1 MAPAIG
7 IAIPDPMAGKLG
19 LGFRRVGVV
28 QAAPVTEVEELQ
40 RRNLELERE
49 VRERRER
56 EEELRRELERTK
68 GRLMAV
74 EEAEERLCAQLGEL
88 EAEAIEQAR
97 EYNHRIRTLSDRLAK
112 ALRRIEAGGGRVVA
126 VD

>member
-7 IAIPDPMAGKLG
+7 IAIPNPVAGKLG
-19 LGFRRVGVV
+19 LGFQR
-28 QAAPVTEVEELQ
+28 AASAAQVAEAEELR

-49 VRERRER
+49 LGDRKSREAEM
-56 EEELRRELERTK
+56 RRELERTK
-68 GRLMAV
+68 ERLAAA

-88 EAEAIEQAR
+88 EAEAIEQAS
-97 EYNHRIRTLSDRLAK
+97 EYNRRIKMLSDRLAE
-112 ALRRIEAGGGRVVA
+112 AQRRIEASGGTILA